1 MSEAALA
8 VSEID
13 KLCTYPGC
21 TRPRRPDPATGRPSR
36 YCERADEG
44 GGPIHNRGTAWKARR
59 AHTGDAPPRE
69 DGLTAPVSMARATLE
84 QRLSELPGR
93 FEDLRQYLDG
103 VVLDLRAAGDVE
115 AAGSEV
121 EDAHREALTKVT
133 EAERLQTIS
142 SAKQIRICGEIYD
155 QLDDEEVKE
164 EFTKRGSEHV
174 ATNLTFPML
183 DEKKEEKAAEAAKA
197 AKASGGTSLSPENR
211 LMITCVSFM

>member
-133 EAERLQTIS
+133 EAERR
-142 SAKQIRICGEIYD
+142 A
-155 QLDDEEVKE
+155 
-164 EFTKRGSEHV
+164 
-174 ATNLTFPML
+174 A
-183 DEKKEEKAAEAAKA
+183 AAERTARSAEAAAKA
-197 AKASGGTSLSPENR
+197 ANDRERFQAIESKQKQLVAECEKKPAARCRARSCFSPA
-211 LMITCVSFM
+211 

>member
-133 EAERLQTIS
+133 EAERR
-142 SAKQIRICGEIYD
+142 A
-155 QLDDEEVKE
+155 
-164 EFTKRGSEHV
+164 
-174 ATNLTFPML
+174 A
-183 DEKKEEKAAEAAKA
+183 AAERTARSAEAAAKA
-197 AKASGGTSLSPENR
+197 AQEEREEADALTEEATAEAARIKADAKAEIARAHER
-211 LMITCVSFM
+211 LAVA

>member
-8 VSEID
+8 VVRSTS
-13 KLCTYPGC
+13 CAPTRMHSPAAPGPGH
-21 TRPRRPDPATGRPSR
+21 RPASR

-133 EAERLQTIS
+133 EAERR
-142 SAKQIRICGEIYD
+142 A
-155 QLDDEEVKE
+155 
-164 EFTKRGSEHV
+164 
-174 ATNLTFPML
+174 A
-183 DEKKEEKAAEAAKA
+183 AAERTARSAEAAAKA
-197 AKASGGTSLSPENR
+197 AQEEREEADALTEATAEAARIKADAQAEIAHTRATRRRRGRFRRKTG
-211 LMITCVSFM
+211 